1 MKLTRSKLKEIIKEE
16 MQADPRSKA
25 LWHVGEAIQILS
37 VVPDTL
43 ALLDQLTDVA
53 IALRNP
59 ERSE

>member
-1 MKLTRSKLKEIIKEE
+1 MKLTKSKLNQIIEE
-16 MQADPRSKA
+16 EVQADPRSKA

-43 ALLDQLTDVA
+43 ALLNQLADIA
-53 IALRNP
+53 IALRSL

>member
-1 MKLTRSKLKEIIKEE
+1 MKLTKTMIKKIIKEE

-25 LWHVGEAIQILS
+25 LWHIGEAIQILS

-43 ALLDQLTDVA
+43 TLLDQLTDVA